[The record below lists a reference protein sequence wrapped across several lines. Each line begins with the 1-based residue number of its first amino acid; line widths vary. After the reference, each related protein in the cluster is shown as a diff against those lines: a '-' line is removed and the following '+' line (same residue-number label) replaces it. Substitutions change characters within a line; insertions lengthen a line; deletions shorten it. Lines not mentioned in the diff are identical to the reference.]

1 MPLRIG
7 YKASAEQFGP
17 AELVDLAVAAE
28 EHGLDSVWVSDHFQ
42 PWRHEGGHA
51 PSSLAFLGAA
61 GARTSRVV
69 LGTSVLTPTF
79 RYNPAVVAQVFATL
93 GSLFPGRVVLGVG
106 TGEAMNETAVTG
118 ADWPSY
124 GQRLARLGEAIALI
138 RQLWTGER
146 TSFDGEHFRTVDA
159 TLYDVPS
166 EPVPVYVAAGGPKSA
181 EFAGRVGDGIIC
193 TSGKG
198 MSLYTDDLL
207 PAAQRGLDSTGDPER
222 PFGRV
227 IEIKLSYDRDHG
239 QALESTRFWAP
250 LSLSA
255 EQKSGLTDPM
265 DIERAA
271 DALPI
276 EQVARRWIVSS
287 DPEETVEAVRPYVEA
302 GLDHLVVHAP
312 GHDQRRFF
320 DQFAADVLPRLRALE
335 PPA

>member
-118 ADWPSY
+118 AEWPSY

-227 IEIKLSYDRDHG
+227 IEIKLSYDRDHD

>member
-1 MPLRIG
+1 VALRIG

-28 EHGLDSVWVSDHFQ
+28 EHGFDSVWVSDHFQ

-61 GARTSRVV
+61 GARTSTVV

-93 GSLFPGRVVLGVG
+93 GCLFPGRVVLGVG
-106 TGEAMNETAVTG
+106 TGEAMNETAITG

-124 GQRLARLGEAIALI
+124 GQRLARLDEAIRLI
-138 RQLWTGER
+138 RRLWTGER
-146 TSFDGEHFRTVDA
+146 TTFDGKHFRTVDA
-159 TLYDVPS
+159 TLYDVPD

-207 PAAQRGLDSTGDPER
+207 PAAARGLEQSGDPKR
-222 PFGRV
+222 PFGRT
-227 IEIKLSYDRDHG
+227 IEVKLSYDRDP
-239 QALESTRFWAP
+239 QSALENTRFWAP
-250 LSLSA
+250 LSLTA

-265 DIERAA
+265 DIEKAA
-271 DALPI
+271 DDLPI
-276 EQVARRWIVSS
+276 EQVARRWIVGS
-287 DPEETVEAVRPYVEA
+287 DPEETAAAVRAYVDA

-320 DQFAADVLPRLRALE
+320 EQFAADVLPLLRRLTT
-335 PPA
+335 P